1 MGRPEVSE
9 PAVFSR
15 VICGVDG
22 SPESLTAVRQAARLL
37 DADGS
42 LILIAVAHVAQAAQA
57 GMSAVHAAALLQ
69 QEAEEALAAA
79 QSEAPSASTRLV
91 NGDPR
96 AVLLRE
102 AEGASLLVLG
112 SHGRGRIVGILL
124 GTVAATMLHQARCSL
139 LVARPARD
147 PETWPQSVVV
157 GIDGSTES
165 ATAFT
170 IARSVAER
178 FGATLR
184 AVSAMDDHVDAE
196 RARTIAPELEEESG
210 KAIDVLKTA
219 SASTDLVVVGS
230 RGLQGLKALG
240 SVSERIA
247 QQAQSSVLVA
257 RTGDQPRSQ

>member
-1 MGRPEVSE
+1 MGDRVSE
-9 PAVFSR
+9 PATFSR

-37 DADGS
+37 EADGA
-42 LILIAVAHVAQAAQA
+42 LVLIAVANVAQAAQA
-57 GMSAVHAAALLQ
+57 GVRAVHAADLLQ
-69 QEAEEALAAA
+69 QEAEAALAAA

-102 AEGASLLVLG
+102 AEGASLLALG
-112 SHGRGRIVGILL
+112 SHGRRRAVGMLL

-139 LVARPARD
+139 LVARPARE

-170 IARSVAER
+170 IARSMADR
-178 FGATLR
+178 FGATVR
-184 AVSAMDDHVDAE
+184 AVSATDDHVDPD
-196 RARTIAPELEEESG
+196 RARTIAPELEEETG
-210 KAIDVLKTA
+210 KAVDALATA
-219 SASTDLVVVGS
+219 SASADLVVVGS

-247 QQAQSSVLVA
+247 HQAQSSVLIA
-257 RTGDQPRSQ
+257 RTAG

>member
-1 MGRPEVSE
+1 MGDRVSE
-9 PAVFSR
+9 PATFSR

-37 DADGS
+37 EADGA
-42 LILIAVAHVAQAAQA
+42 LVLIAVANVAQAAQA
-57 GMSAVHAAALLQ
+57 GVRAAHAADLLQ
-69 QEAEEALAAA
+69 QEAEAALAAA
-79 QSEAPSASTRLV
+79 QSEAPPSSSTMLV

-102 AEGASLLVLG
+102 AEGASLLALG
-112 SHGRGRIVGILL
+112 SHGRRRSVGMLL
-124 GTVAATMLHQARCSL
+124 GTVAATMLHHARCSL
-139 LVARPARD
+139 LVARPARE

-170 IARSVAER
+170 IARSMADR
-178 FGATLR
+178 FGATVR
-184 AVSAMDDHVDAE
+184 AVSAIDDQVDPE
-196 RARTIAPELEEESG
+196 RARSIAPELEEERG
-210 KAIDVLKTA
+210 KAVDALATA

-247 QQAQSSVLVA
+247 HQARSSVLIA
-257 RTGDQPRSQ
+257 RTGG